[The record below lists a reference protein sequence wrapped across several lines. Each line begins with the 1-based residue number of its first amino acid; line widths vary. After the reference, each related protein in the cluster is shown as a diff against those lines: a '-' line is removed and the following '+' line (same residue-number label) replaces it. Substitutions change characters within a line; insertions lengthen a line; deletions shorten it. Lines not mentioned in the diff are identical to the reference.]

1 MTTTILSPSVFESF
15 NARNLDPHQVARR
28 FIPPRH
34 FDELIL
40 RQHSLVIGPR
50 GSGKTTLLKMLQ
62 LPALAAW
69 THTEADRY
77 RAALDFTGVFVAA
90 DVSWG
95 AQLSNLG
102 DAKLDAGDRD
112 ALGYSAF
119 TTHMLIAL
127 VRTMTQVN
135 DDALLAVDSL
145 RRFHVEVARDTQSA
159 IVNDIAKNW
168 ELSLD
173 LPTFN
178 AALAALRGR
187 LAGIAKLANQ
197 LHGRTKSERDA
208 LLARHSYVYIDA
220 FESVSFGVEQFN
232 AHVNQPYRK
241 WALLFDELE
250 IAPPRVRQALFAA
263 LRSTNQN
270 ILFKLSI
277 SPYHQDAEILNQPT
291 GAMPAQDFHTIEL
304 WYARKEHGYEF
315 SRQLLRSMA
324 AELDCA
330 EATPEEVFGRAIVDW
345 SESEG
350 PAQGA
355 GYGPGSPVAKRYKLL
370 AEHDAS
376 FKLYL
381 ENNGV
386 DLDQMHTMTE
396 TRRAGLVR
404 KITSIVA
411 VRETYRSQP
420 HLIGKGE
427 RIARSRKNPILYSG
441 SDALFAIVEGN
452 PRWLIG
458 LMGPLLRQYSESK
471 KQVDRGLQ
479 TRAVATAANRFRA
492 LLRTIPFLPGSEFGS
507 AGKKMASRGLL
518 SLLDAVGEQFH
529 RHVVVDAFKAEP
541 VLSFV
546 VDSNTSD
553 NLLEALGRALNAG
566 AIILVPDNSAEPI
579 TSAIKGKRFRLSYM
593 LAAHY
598 RLPLILGKEQ
608 SLAKVLRSP
617 VGEGT
622 PLFEGLE
629 MGT

>member
-1 MTTTILSPSVFESF
+1 MTTSILSPSVFESF

-34 FDELIL
+34 FDELVL

-69 THTEADRY
+69 THAAADRY
-77 RAALDFTGVFVAA
+77 RSAIDFTGVFVAA

-95 AQLSNLG
+95 AQLSSLG
-102 DAKLDAGDRD
+102 DAKLDAEDRD

-127 VRTMTQVN
+127 VRAMTQVN
-135 DDALLAVDSL
+135 DDGLLAVDSL
-145 RRFHVEVARDTQSA
+145 RRFYAKVTRDTQSA
-159 IVNDIAKNW
+159 IVHDISKNW
-168 ELSLD
+168 ELGLD

-178 AALAALRGR
+178 AVLAALRGR

-197 LHGRTKSERDA
+197 LHGRTRSERDA
-208 LLARHSYVYIDA
+208 LLAQHSYIYIDA

-232 AHVNQPYRK
+232 AHINQPYRK

-250 IAPPRVRQALFAA
+250 IAPPRVRQALFSA

-277 SPYHQDAEILNQPT
+277 SPYHQDAEILSLPT
-291 GAMPAQDFHTIEL
+291 GAMPAQDFQTIEL

-315 SRQLLRSMA
+315 SRQLLKSMA
-324 AELDCA
+324 DELGCA
-330 EATPEEVFGRAIVDW
+330 EATPEEIFGRAIVDW
-345 SESEG
+345 SESEE
-350 PAQGA
+350 PTQSS
-355 GYGPGSPVAKRYKLL
+355 GYGPGSPVAKRYKSL
-370 AEHDAS
+370 ADHDAS
-376 FKLYL
+376 FKRYIQNNGIDL
-381 ENNGV
+381 EN
-386 DLDQMHTMTE
+386 MHMMPE
-396 TRRAGLVR
+396 TKRAGLVR

-411 VRETYRSQP
+411 VRETYRSEP
-420 HLIGKGE
+420 HTMGKGE
-427 RIARSRKNPILYSG
+427 RITRSRKNPALFSG

-458 LMGPLLRQYSESK
+458 LMGPLLRQYSETK
-471 KQVDRGLQ
+471 KQVNRGLQ
-479 TRAVATAANRFRA
+479 TRAVATASNRFRA
-492 LLRTIPFLPGSEFGS
+492 LLRTIPFSPGPEFGS
-507 AGKKMASRGLL
+507 TGKKSASRGLL
-518 SLLDAVGEQFH
+518 SLLDAVGERFH
-529 RHVVVDAFKAEP
+529 RHVVVDPFKAEP

-546 VDSNTSD
+546 VDSNTSN
-553 NLLEALGRALNAG
+553 NLLDALGRALNAG
-566 AIILVPDNSAEPI
+566 AIILVPDSSSEPI

-608 SLAKVLRSP
+608 SLIKILTSSTDRS
-617 VGEGT
+617 T
-622 PLFEGLE
+622 PLFERME
-629 MGT
+629 VDT